1 MTAAVFSIQPEQV
14 VIAMDTL
21 AMAGDTGKP
30 FFFTTKFY
38 ILPHLQGVM
47 FATGIG
53 DLASK
58 WFSQL
63 ERYLAR
69 DINHLDNFVTPA
81 LRDLGNEFGLSEKL
95 TTTVYHVGYS
105 EQESRYVGFAY
116 RSTDSFASERLEY
129 GLRVKPPVEVQPPEN
144 FPDDFVA
151 IMKKQKQ
158 MDDEKPMSERV
169 YIGGEIH
176 LLLMQEGSMEVR
188 TVHRFDEY
196 NGLYLEMCEQLSN
209 SPTEI

>member
-14 VIAMDTL
+14 IIAMDTL

-47 FATGIG
+47 FATGVG

-58 WFSQL
+58 WFSEL

-69 DINHLDNFVTPA
+69 DIHHLDDFVTPA
-81 LRDLGNEFGLSEKL
+81 LRVLGNEFGLNKEL

-105 EQESRYVGFAY
+105 KRELRYVGFAY

-129 GLRVKPPVEVQPPEN
+129 GLRVKPPVEALPPQS

-158 MDDEKPMSERV
+158 IDDQKPMSERV
-169 YIGGEIH
+169 HIGGEIH
-176 LLLMQEGSMEVR
+176 LLLMQEGSMVVQ
-188 TVHRFDEY
+188 TVHRFEEY
-196 NGLYLEMCEQLSN
+196 DSLYCEMCEQLSN
-209 SPTEI
+209 LPAEI

>member
-1 MTAAVFSIQPEQV
+1 MTAAVFSISPEQV
-14 VIAMDTL
+14 IIAMDTL

-38 ILPHLQGVM
+38 ILPHLRGVM

-69 DINHLDNFVTPA
+69 DIHHLDDFVTPA
-81 LRDLGNEFGLSEKL
+81 LRGLGNELGLNEKL

-129 GLRVKPPVEVQPPEN
+129 GLRVKPPVEASHPQN

-151 IMKKQKQ
+151 IMKRQKEI
-158 MDDEKPMSERV
+158 DDQKPMSQRV
-169 YIGGEIH
+169 HIGGEIH
-176 LLLMQEGSMEVR
+176 MLLMQEGSMVVQ

-196 NGLYLEMCEQLSN
+196 DSLYLGMCEQLS
-209 SPTEI
+209 S

>member
-1 MTAAVFSIQPEQV
+1 
-14 VIAMDTL
+14 MDTL

-58 WFSQL
+58 WFSKL

-69 DINHLDNFVTPA
+69 DIHHLDNFVTPA
-81 LRDLGNEFGLSEKL
+81 LRDLGTEFELNEEL

-105 EQESRYVGFAY
+105 EEESRYVGFAY

-129 GLRVKPPVEVQPPEN
+129 GFRVKPPVEVQPPEN

-151 IMKKQKQ
+151 IITKQKQ
-158 MDDEKPMSERV
+158 IDDQKPMSERV
-169 YIGGEIH
+169 HIGGEIH
-176 LLLMQEGSMEVR
+176 LLLMQEGSMVVR

-196 NGLYLEMCEQLSN
+196 YGLYLEMCEQLSD
-209 SPTEI
+209 SPMEI

>member
-1 MTAAVFSIQPEQV
+1 MTAAVFSISPEQV
-14 VIAMDTL
+14 IIAMDTL

-63 ERYLAR
+63 ERYRAR
-69 DINHLDNFVTPA
+69 DIHRLDDFVTPA
-81 LRDLGNEFGLSEKL
+81 LRDLGNEFGLNEKL

-116 RSTDSFASERLEY
+116 RSTDLFASERLEY
-129 GLRVKPPVEVQPPEN
+129 GLRVKPPVEASPPQN

-151 IMKKQKQ
+151 IMKRQKEI
-158 MDDEKPMSERV
+158 DDQKPMSERV
-169 YIGGEIH
+169 HIGGEIH
-176 LLLMQEGSMEVR
+176 LLLMQEGSMAVQ

-196 NGLYLEMCEQLSN
+196 DSLYLEMCEQLSS
-209 SPTEI
+209 SPAEI